1 MTIIPCPACGTE
13 RKVSAEELEVIQMCN
28 QFMCWDSCGMDI
40 PIHPL
45 YLFWN
50 ARQEG
55 DDEQ

>member
-1 MTIIPCPACGTE
+1 MTIIPCPACGSE
-13 RKVSAEELEVIQMCN
+13 RKVSPEELEVIQMCN

-45 YLFWN
+45 YLFWH

-55 DDEQ
+55 DE